1 MRFRL
6 LRRRLTISAPRMAV
20 RSALPWPFRW
30 AVAAIVLG
38 FCAAIGLWAF
48 EFGKDIAGLDKGSK
62 EELTRLR
69 MELKDAQAE
78 LTQIKEERDHAQS
91 VANTAGTLAAT
102 EKASYEKIQAQVK
115 LLEIENRTLRDD
127 LGFFEKLI
135 PAGATDGVAI
145 RGLQADIQDARTI
158 KWQVLVIQQ
167 GRNVPEFNGQLNL
180 EFSGTSGGRAWSA
193 KLGDSPLPIKLRQYG
208 RLEGEFE
215 IPPQVV
221 IRGVTARVLD
231 GAVVKATQ
239 SIKL

>member
-1 MRFRL
+1 
-6 LRRRLTISAPRMAV
+6 MAV

-69 MELKDAQAE
+69 RYLSDTQAE
-78 LTQIKEERDHAQS
+78 LARIREERDLAQS
-91 VANTAGTLAAT
+91 VANTAGTLVTT
-102 EKASYEKIQAQVK
+102 ERASYEKIQSQVK
-115 LLEIENRTLRDD
+115 LLEVENRTLRDD

-145 RGLQADIQDARTI
+145 RGLQAELQNAKTI
-158 KWQVLVIQQ
+158 KWQVLVIQP
-167 GRNVPEFNGQLNL
+167 GRNVPEFTGQLSM
-180 EFSGTSGGRAWSA
+180 EFNGTSGGRPWSA
-193 KLGDSPLPIKLRQYG
+193 KLSDGPLQIKMRQYG
-208 RLEGEFE
+208 RMEGEFE
-215 IPPQVV
+215 IPPQVL

-231 GAVVKATQ
+231 GTVVKATQ